1 MHSRTR
7 IKVCGITSAED
18 ANDAI
23 QAGVDALGFIFVESS
38 PRYISPEKAK
48 EIIAQLP
55 PFIHY
60 VGVFLDNNPI
70 EVEEIIDYCGLSFVQ
85 LHGKEDAEYC
95 QKLAQ
100 VATPCK
106 IIKAFRVGRKSL
118 AADFKPYEEFV
129 KGFLLDTYV
138 DGQEGGTGK
147 PFDWSIIESL
157 DLQLPIILAGGLTPE
172 NAGEAVCDVRPF
184 AIDVNSGVESEPGKK
199 DIEQLRL
206 LIQRV
211 AAADSESV
219 EGW

>member
-18 ANDAI
+18 ANNAI
-23 QAGVDALGFIFVESS
+23 EAGVDALGFIFVESS

-60 VGVFLDNNPI
+60 VGVFVDNDPI

-95 QKLAQ
+95 QKLAHA
-100 VATPCK
+100 ATPCK
-106 IIKAFRVGRKSL
+106 IIKAFRVGSKSL
-118 AADFKPYEEFV
+118 AADFKPYEDVV

-147 PFDWSIIESL
+147 AFDWSIVESL
-157 DLQLPIILAGGLTPE
+157 NLQLPVVLAGGLTPE
-172 NAGEAVCDVRPF
+172 NAAEAVNAVRPF

-199 DIEQLRL
+199 DIGLLRT

-211 AAADSESV
+211 THAGSEIV
-219 EGW
+219 KD

>member
-18 ANDAI
+18 AADAI

-60 VGVFLDNNPI
+60 VGVFVDNDPI

-85 LHGKEDAEYC
+85 LHGKEDAAYC

-106 IIKAFRVGRKSL
+106 IIKAFRVGNKSL
-118 AADFKPYEEFV
+118 AADFKPYEEVV

-138 DGQEGGTGK
+138 DGKEGGTGK

-157 DLQLPIILAGGLTPE
+157 NLQLPIILAGGLTPD
-172 NAGEAVCDVRPF
+172 NAAEAVRGVRPF
-184 AIDVNSGVESEPGKK
+184 AIDVNSGVEIEPGKK
-199 DIEQLRL
+199 NIEQLRVL
-206 LIQRV
+206 VQRV
-211 AAADSESV
+211 AAADKEV
-219 EGW
+219 VGG